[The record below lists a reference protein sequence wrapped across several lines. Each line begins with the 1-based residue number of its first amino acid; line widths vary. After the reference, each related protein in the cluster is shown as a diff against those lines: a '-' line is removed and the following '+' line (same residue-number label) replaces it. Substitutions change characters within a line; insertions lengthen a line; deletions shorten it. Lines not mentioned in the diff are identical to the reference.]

1 MIITPKMGLKKLT
14 DPQINTYAEEKF
26 IKLNG
31 NAAFAAVSPSAAE
44 VEAKRVDYAAKLAT
58 AQDGT

>member
-1 MIITPKMGLKKLT
+1 MGLKKLT

-44 VEAKRVDYAAKLAT
+44 VESKRVDYATKLAT